1 MRISCQ
7 APGLKTF
14 RVVRIQPNVLPKTSS
29 LKPTNIVFPDRIAGA
44 RKFPVGPSIASTA
57 SRLTRSFM
65 ENSLTFLPFATIN
78 LDTDLS
84 SSRASDACSLRLAGM
99 VSPTSILFASKNLDA
114 FVQVVQ
120 PLR

>member
-1 MRISCQ
+1 M
-7 APGLKTF
+7 PL
-14 RVVRIQPNVLPKTSS
+14 KTSS
-29 LKPTNIVFPDRIAGA
+29 LNPTSIVFPDRIAGA

-57 SRLTRSFM
+57 SRLIRSFT

-84 SSRASDACSLRLAGM
+84 SARASVACSLRLAGTA
-99 VSPTSILFASKNLDA
+99 SLISILFASKNLDA